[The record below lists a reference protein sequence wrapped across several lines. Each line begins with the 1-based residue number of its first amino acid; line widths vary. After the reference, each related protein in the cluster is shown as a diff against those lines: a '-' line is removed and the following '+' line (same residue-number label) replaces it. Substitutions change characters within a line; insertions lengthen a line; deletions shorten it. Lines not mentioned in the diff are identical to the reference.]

1 MPAIE
6 NTGSFADRVRV
17 APPIHQPPEPD
28 VAQFATPETVAGG
41 REVVT
46 VSSQLEQL
54 GCPEVQVTT
63 ELERFLFV
71 GPGQADNG
79 YGHPQAAAVK

>member
-1 MPAIE
+1 
-6 NTGSFADRVRV
+6 
-17 APPIHQPPEPD
+17 
-28 VAQFATPETVAGG
+28 
-41 REVVT
+41 VVT

-71 GPGQADNG
+71 GPGQAEYG